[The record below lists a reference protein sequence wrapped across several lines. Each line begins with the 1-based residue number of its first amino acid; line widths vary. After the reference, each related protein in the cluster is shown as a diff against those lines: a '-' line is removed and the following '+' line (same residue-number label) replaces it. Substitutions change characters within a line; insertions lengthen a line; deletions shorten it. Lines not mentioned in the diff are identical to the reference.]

1 VTERVYVVPGH
12 PGAGSLDALG
22 QRVDAERGAIGV
34 GQPVNGEAAGDV
46 IDRGA
51 DPGDLRVVGA
61 AVGHEGLVKPGADEV
76 GQRNLMLQAQGQGD
90 GVHVHQAGAAAA
102 VLAPVDEHLAEAP
115 VVTLVGGDPEPLGV
129 DGDRGGVSAAT
140 S

>member
-1 VTERVYVVPGH
+1 MIGTRRRALR
-12 PGAGSLDALG
+12 AGLIL
-22 QRVDAERGAIGV
+22 GAILVPSCATALAAQLATFTAGI
-34 GQPVNGEAAGDV
+34 PSEAYPTGIASHG
-46 IDRGA
+46 
-51 DPGDLRVVGA
+51 GA
-61 AVGHEGLVKPGADEV
+61 AFFAEPGADEV

-90 GVHVHQAGAAAA
+90 GVRLRQAGTAAA

-115 VVTLVGGDPEPLGV
+115 VVALVGGDPESLGV